1 MQQQQ
6 QVAFVMPYKYKYN
19 DNDNDFGWIDWIRS
33 VSQALLLVALNP
45 YL

>member
-19 DNDNDFGWIDWIRS
+19 DNDFGWIDWIRS
-33 VSQALLLVALNP
+33 VNRALLLVALNP